1 MLEVRICEVRLM
13 SIFIFSPNST
23 LIIFQGHSFFK
34 KDMHLIAFFI
44 GVEGDEEEYKH
55 INLTGTYS
63 LSVCLKDLRE
73 GFGEEKVTP

>member
-1 MLEVRICEVRLM
+1 MKSGLM

-44 GVEGDEEEYKH
+44 GVEGDEGR
-55 INLTGTYS
+55 IQTY
-63 LSVCLKDLRE
+63 
-73 GFGEEKVTP
+73 